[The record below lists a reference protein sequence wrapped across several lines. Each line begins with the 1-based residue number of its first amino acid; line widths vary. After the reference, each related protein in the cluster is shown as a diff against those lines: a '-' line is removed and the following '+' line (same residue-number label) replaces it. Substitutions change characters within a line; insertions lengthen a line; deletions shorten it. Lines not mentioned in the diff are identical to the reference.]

1 MVLSGPLFPVG
12 LGLES
17 QPWGLTE
24 LLFFDSP
31 VPVPSTPAAAPAS
44 SPAQKAVPAKV
55 ARGEGPEPRGA
66 RAGPQELGK
75 ILQGVVVVLSG
86 FQNPFRSEL
95 RDKALELGA
104 KYRPDW
110 TPDSTHLM

>member
-1 MVLSGPLFPVG
+1 MHSPRDT
-12 LGLES
+12 
-17 QPWGLTE
+17 TE
-24 LLFFDSP
+24 LLFFDST
-31 VPVPSTPAAAPAS
+31 VPIPSHSPAGAPAS
-44 SPAQKAVPAKV
+44 APAQKVVPGKPQ
-55 ARGEGPEPRGA
+55 GESSEPRVA

>member
-1 MVLSGPLFPVG
+1 MAFPVTA
-12 LGLES
+12 
-17 QPWGLTE
+17 PTR
-24 LLFFDSP
+24 
-31 VPVPSTPAAAPAS
+31 TPATTSVAASARGAGPGK
-44 SPAQKAVPAKV
+44 P
-55 ARGEGPEPRGA
+55 RGEGIEPRGP
-66 RAGPQELGK
+66 RAGPQALGK
-75 ILQGVVVVLSG
+75 ILEGVVVVLSG

>member
-1 MVLSGPLFPVG
+1 MHSPRYQLNPFS
-12 LGLES
+12 
-17 QPWGLTE
+17 
-24 LLFFDSP
+24 DSP
-31 VPVPSTPAAAPAS
+31 VPVPGRAPAAAPAS
-44 SPAQKAVPAKV
+44 TPAQKAVPEKP
-55 ARGEGPEPRGA
+55 RGDSAAPRGA

-75 ILQGVVVVLSG
+75 VLQGVVVVLSG

-110 TPDSTHLM
+110 TPDSTHLV

>member
-1 MVLSGPLFPVG
+1 M
-12 LGLES
+12 
-17 QPWGLTE
+17 
-24 LLFFDSP
+24 P
-31 VPVPSTPAAAPAS
+31 VPTRTPATAPARG
-44 SPAQKAVPAKV
+44 AVPGKP
-55 ARGEGPEPRGA
+55 RGEGTEPRGS

-110 TPDSTHLM
+110 TADSTHLM

>member
-1 MVLSGPLFPVG
+1 MGPNQQNEF
-12 LGLES
+12 
-17 QPWGLTE
+17 
-24 LLFFDSP
+24 LFFGSP
-31 VPVPSTPAAAPAS
+31 VPVPARTPAAAPAS
-44 SPAQKAVPAKV
+44 TPAQRAVPGKP
-55 ARGEGPEPRGA
+55 RGEGTEPRGA

>member
-1 MVLSGPLFPVG
+1 MPV
-12 LGLES
+12 S
-17 QPWGLTE
+17 
-24 LLFFDSP
+24 SR
-31 VPVPSTPAAAPAS
+31 TPAAAPAS
-44 SPAQKAVPAKV
+44 TPAQRAVPGKP
-55 ARGEGPEPRGA
+55 RGEGTEPRGA
-66 RAGPQELGK
+66 RTGPQELGK
-75 ILQGVVVVLSG
+75 ILQGVIVVLSG